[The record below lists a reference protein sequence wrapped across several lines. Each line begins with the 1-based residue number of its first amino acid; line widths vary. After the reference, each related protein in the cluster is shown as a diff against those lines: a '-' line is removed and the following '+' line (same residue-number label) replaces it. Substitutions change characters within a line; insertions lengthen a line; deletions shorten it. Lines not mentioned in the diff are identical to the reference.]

1 VTGAHRRSRVC
12 GRVPTNCLA
21 PQWLRLL
28 PLVGLMLVL
37 VRWFA
42 VPRDPADAPQYV
54 HSELAEAW
62 IVTLATLL
70 GVMLSLALIV
80 LLARG

>member
-1 VTGAHRRSRVC
+1 
-12 GRVPTNCLA
+12 
-21 PQWLRLL
+21 
-28 PLVGLMLVL
+28 MLVL

-42 VPRDPADAPQYV
+42 VPQDPADPPQYV
-54 HSELAEAW
+54 QSELAEAW

>member
-1 VTGAHRRSRVC
+1 
-12 GRVPTNCLA
+12 
-21 PQWLRLL
+21 
-28 PLVGLMLVL
+28 MLVL

-42 VPRDPADAPQYV
+42 VPRDLADAPQYV